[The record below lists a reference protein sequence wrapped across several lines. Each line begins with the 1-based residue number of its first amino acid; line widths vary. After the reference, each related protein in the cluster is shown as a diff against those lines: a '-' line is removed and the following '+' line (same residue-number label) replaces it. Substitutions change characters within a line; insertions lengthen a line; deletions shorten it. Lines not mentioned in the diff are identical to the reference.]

1 MESAGGVSE
10 PPEAE
15 LELPAELYWEVFAR
29 SLDAVA
35 VIDAETLTYVVQNE
49 AHRRLVGYSDDELE
63 GQTPAI
69 HLDPPDAERVVG
81 ALREQHS
88 FRGEVR
94 STHRDGVRRLLQLAA
109 FPACGGDGQPRY
121 YVGIKRDI
129 SRVRHNEEQA
139 RLRDRQRQ
147 TSNSLL
153 TWSRSDLG
161 LGEQLQGALME
172 LLLVPWLDLAPHGA
186 IFLVDPEAP
195 DSGELVRAAAS
206 HYPAEVLRARF
217 QAGPPDRLEPLQGA
231 GLPGEHCAPLLL
243 GETLH
248 GVLVVQPRCELGLAQ
263 AQALVGLAGTLAGM
277 VVRRRAQEALE
288 ASQARFRDLAQ
299 SLPGIVYQYE
309 LSPEGEGSFPFVS
322 DAIEVFG
329 NTVSEL
335 QRDAEL
341 AWKQVHP
348 DDRAGLE
355 EAVRVSAETLT
366 TWTHDYRATLPS
378 GEVRWL
384 RSSARP
390 QRLEDG
396 GIRWS
401 GLTNDVTERRQAAE
415 ELRAAKE
422 AAEAADRAKSRFL
435 ANVSHDLRTPL
446 NAVIGMCELLLKST
460 LDAPQQEYAET
471 IRDSADSLLLLIEDL
486 LDATRIE
493 SEQLALEPAPLELRG
508 LVEGSLAQVAGAAAS
523 KGLTLI
529 SLYEGEVPS
538 RVVGDAGRIRQVL
551 VNLLSN
557 AVKFTR
563 SGEVVAT
570 VAASPREGGH
580 ELTFAVRDTGP
591 GVAQERMHLLFE
603 PFRQIEPKSDDSG
616 GTGLGLAIC
625 KGLVELMGGRIWAES
640 EPGAGAVFSFT
651 VPVGAL
657 VGQGSSSGSL
667 FRLVDRP
674 LLVVSENEGER
685 RMLAQQCERW
695 GLRVHEASGLDAAV
709 EWLSANEAEAI
720 CLDGSAWEQAFDYE
734 LGLPVVL
741 LLSVGQPEP
750 DPQAAADLGVAGVLF
765 KPVRSAP
772 LVETLT
778 SVLGT
783 SADSAGSAEERPL
796 SETLPLRVLVV
807 EDHGVNRRVAQQLL
821 AELGYE
827 AALAEGGEAALAL
840 CDAQPFD
847 LLLMDVQMPGLD
859 GLEATRLLR
868 QRFRPG
874 PRIVA
879 MTASANLEDRRRCL
893 EAGMDAY
900 LSKPVRLA
908 ALRVVLE
915 RLFGGAPLDTEQL
928 DRLRRAGGTRHPGL
942 LAELIEAFLEEGP
955 ALLREIE
962 TAEDS
967 EGLIHAAHGL
977 KGAALDLGGNAL
989 ARICGQLEGFGQQE
1003 EWRAELVRRA
1013 RRELQRLSAF
1023 LRDTL

>member
-1 MESAGGVSE
+1 M
-10 PPEAE
+10 
-15 LELPAELYWEVFAR
+15 PAELYWEVFAR

-35 VIDAETLTYVVQNE
+35 VIDAEDLTYVVQNE
-49 AHRRLVGYSDDELE
+49 SHQRLVGYTDEELR

-69 HLDPPDAERVVG
+69 HLDPPDAERVVA
-81 ALREQHS
+81 ALREQSS

-94 STHRDGVRRLLQLAA
+94 STHRDGTPLLLQLAA
-109 FPACGGDGQPRY
+109 FPACDRDGRPRY

-129 SRVRHNEEQA
+129 SRLRHNEEEA
-139 RLRDRQRQ
+139 LLRDRQRA

-153 TWSRSDLG
+153 TWSRSDLS
-161 LGEQLQGALME
+161 LGEQVQGALME

-186 IFLVDPEAP
+186 IFLSDPEGS
-195 DSGELVRAAAS
+195 DELVRAAAS
-206 HYPAEVLRARF
+206 HYPAEVERVRF
-217 QAGPPDRLEPLQGA
+217 QAGPPARLEPQAGQ
-231 GLPGEHCAPLLL
+231 GLPGQHCAPLML
-243 GETLH
+243 GDTLH
-248 GVLVVQPRCELGLAQ
+248 GVLVVQPRRELARPQ
-263 AQALVGLAGTLAGM
+263 QQALAGLAGTLAGM

-322 DAIEVFG
+322 DAIEMFG
-329 NTVSEL
+329 HSVAEL
-335 QRDAEL
+335 QRDPNL
-341 AWKQVHP
+341 AWEQVHP

-366 TWTHDYRATLPS
+366 TWTHDYRAYLPE
-378 GEVRWL
+378 GELRWL
-384 RSSARP
+384 RSTARP
-390 QRLEDG
+390 QRLEGG

-401 GLTNDVTERRQAAE
+401 GLTTDVTERRQAAE
-415 ELRAAKE
+415 ELQAAKE

-446 NAVIGMCELLLKST
+446 NAVIGMCELMLKT
-460 LDAPQQEYAET
+460 PLDSSQQEYAET

-493 SEQLALEPAPLELRG
+493 TDQLALEPAPFELRG
-508 LVEGSLAQVAGAAAS
+508 LVEGSLAQVAGAAAA

-538 RVVGDAGRIRQVL
+538 RVIGDAGRIRQVL

-591 GVAQERMHLLFE
+591 GIPSERMHLLFE
-603 PFRQIEPKSDDSG
+603 PFRQIEPQADDAV
-616 GTGLGLAIC
+616 GTGLGLTIC

-640 EPGAGAVFSFT
+640 EPGAGALFRFT
-651 VPVGAL
+651 VPVDAL

-674 LLVVSENEGER
+674 LLLVSENEGER

-695 GLRVHEASGLDAAV
+695 GLRVHEVPDVKASQA
-709 EWLSANEAEAI
+709 WLRENEAEAI
-720 CLDGSAWEQAFDYE
+720 CLDGALWGQACEVE
-734 LGLPVVL
+734 LGLPIVL

-750 DPQAAADLGVAGVLF
+750 DPQAAADHGLAGVLF
-765 KPVRSAP
+765 KPFRASP
-772 LVETLT
+772 LVEVLT

-783 SADSAGSAEERPL
+783 REEGAPSVEEPL
-796 SETLPLRVLVV
+796 AKSLPLRVLVV
-807 EDHGVNRRVAQQLL
+807 EDNGINRRVAQQLL

-827 AALAEGGEAALAL
+827 AVLAAGGEEALAL

-847 LLLMDVQMPGLD
+847 LLLMDVQMPKLD

-868 QRFRPG
+868 QRYRPG
-874 PRIVA
+874 PRVVA

-900 LSKPVRLA
+900 LSKPVRLG
-908 ALRVVLE
+908 ALRVLLE

-955 ALLREIE
+955 ALLRDIE
-962 TAEDS
+962 TAEDA
-967 EGLIHAAHGL
+967 EGAIHAAHGL
-977 KGAALDLGGNAL
+977 KGAALDLGGHAL
-989 ARICGQLEGFGQQE
+989 ARVCGQLESFGQHE
-1003 EWRAELVRRA
+1003 EWRGGLVRKA

-1023 LRDTL
+1023 LRDAL